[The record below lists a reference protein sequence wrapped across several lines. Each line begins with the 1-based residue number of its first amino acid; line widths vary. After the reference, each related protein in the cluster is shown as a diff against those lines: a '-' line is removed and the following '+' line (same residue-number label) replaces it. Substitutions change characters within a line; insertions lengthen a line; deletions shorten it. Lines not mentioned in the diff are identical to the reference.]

1 MIEFVK
7 RKIKTLTLG
16 EKLKKIREEAGVS
29 LSEIAINTKIKRE
42 YLEKIEEGK
51 YNELPFDVYVKGF
64 LRSYAKYLGLD
75 AEKVVGQFNKEI
87 GVREN
92 VKKYQNK
99 SKEINKFKIPSLII
113 TPKMTSI
120 FLSVLIFLVGFAYFY
135 LEVDSFSREPNLNLE
150 KSSFNSIVKDSSVE
164 IKGKTDFE
172 NKITINNQ
180 PVYVDNEGNFREKVG
195 LQNGLNEIKV
205 EAFNKFEN
213 KTEKI
218 INVIAEYEAEIKT
231 EVAGEKAEE
240 NKEFEVEIES
250 REEEVEILIKKD
262 DQEEFKESVLYPEM
276 SLKFK
281 VLEKIEINSGNPQDT
296 YVKINGEEFFVLSE
310 EAQNQNSFIIN
321 KKGVVSE
328 EEGNSETGKN

>member
-75 AEKVVGQFNKEI
+75 SEKVVGQFNKEI

-92 VKKYQNK
+92 VKKYQDK

-113 TPKMTSI
+113 TPKMTSV
-120 FLSVLIFLVGFAYFY
+120 FLSGLIVLIGFVYFY
-135 LEVDSFSREPNLNLE
+135 LEVDSFSKEPNLVLE
-150 KSSFNSIVKDSSVE
+150 KDSFSSVIRDSSLE
-164 IKGKTDFE
+164 IKGQTDFE

-180 PVYVDNEGNFREKVG
+180 PVYVDAEGNFREKIG
-195 LQNGLNEIKV
+195 LQNGLNEITV

-213 KTEKI
+213 KTQKI
-218 INVIAEYEAEIKT
+218 INVIAEYETEVKT
-231 EVAGEKAEE
+231 EVAGEEDEK
-240 NKEFEVEIES
+240 NKEFDFEIES
-250 REEEVEILIKKD
+250 RGEEIEILIKKD
-262 DQEEFKESVLYPEM
+262 DQGEFKENTLYPDM

-281 VLEKIEINSGNPQDT
+281 VLEKIEISSGNPQET
-296 YVKINGEEFFVLSE
+296 YVKINENDFFVLSE
-310 EAQNQNSFIIN
+310 EAQNEDIFIIN
-321 KKGVVSE
+321 KKGIISE
-328 EEGNSETGKN
+328 EEGNSEI

>member
-16 EKLKKIREEAGVS
+16 GKLKKIREEKGVS

-64 LRSYAKYLGLD
+64 MRSYTKYLGLD
-75 AEKVVGQFNKEI
+75 SEKVIKQLNKEI
-87 GVREN
+87 GIREN
-92 VKKYQNK
+92 VKKYQDK
-99 SKEINKFKIPSLII
+99 SRKKNKFKIPSLII

-120 FLSVLIFLVGFAYFY
+120 FLTGLIILIGFTYFY
-135 LEVDSFSREPNLNLE
+135 LEVDNFSKEPNLILD
-150 KSSFNSIVKDSSVE
+150 KSSFSAVISDSFVE

-172 NKITINNQ
+172 NKVIINNQ
-180 PVYVDNEGNFREKVG
+180 PVYVDNEGNFKEKVG

-218 INVIAEYEAEIKT
+218 INVIAEYETEIKT
-231 EVAGEKAEE
+231 EVAGEGAEK
-240 NKEFEVEIES
+240 NGEFEVEIES
-250 REEEVEILIKKD
+250 REDEIKIFLKKD
-262 DQEEFKESVLYPEM
+262 NQEDFRERMLYPEM

-281 VLEKIEINSGNPQDT
+281 VLEKLEINSGNPQDT
-296 YVKINGEEFFVLSE
+296 YVRIDESEFFVLGE
-310 EAQNQNSFIIN
+310 ETPNQDSFIIN
-321 KKGVVSE
+321 KKGIVSE
-328 EEGNSETGKN
+328 KEGNSEIEE